1 MSVLDEQKIEQ
12 TAFIVLDFETVTP
25 KGRPPEPI
33 ELAALRILPGLVL
46 DTALKFD
53 QLIKPPAGAPITP
66 FDTAQTGIRAQD
78 LEHAPSA
85 STALR
90 EFDAMLQGVPYV
102 LVAQNAR
109 YEASI
114 LQRFAIDC
122 PTTAAL
128 TIIDTVS
135 LAKHICPDLPNHKLD
150 TLAARFGIPI
160 PVQRHRALPDV
171 ELTVRVFLSLI
182 SETKAE
188 RGLTTIAELRR
199 VAGVNR
205 PAQKEVQTSLF
216 D

>member
-1 MSVLDEQKIEQ
+1 MSVIDQQKIAEA
-12 TAFIVLDFETVTP
+12 TFIVLDFETVTP
-25 KGRPPEPI
+25 KGRPAEPI
-33 ELAALRILPGLVL
+33 VLAALRILPGLML

-85 STALR
+85 STVLR
-90 EFDAMLQGVPYV
+90 EFDALLQGVPYV

-114 LQRFAIDC
+114 LQRFSMDC

-128 TIIDTVS
+128 TIVDTVS
-135 LAKHICPDLPNHKLD
+135 LAKHVCPDLPNHKLY
-150 TLAARFGIPI
+150 TLAARFAIPI

-171 ELTVRVFLSLI
+171 ELTVRVFISLI
-182 SETKAE
+182 TEATSA

-199 VAGVNR
+199 IAGVNR
-205 PAQKEVQTSLF
+205 PAQKEIQASLF